1 MISVVFFSTGQC
13 MEVMDTESVS
23 DHCERVR
30 SSSRCETRSNCANM
44 VLPSDGC
51 CPICGKVVIVLLC
64 C

>member
-1 MISVVFFSTGQC
+1 